1 MLCPSL
7 PAVLSPQTPPMA
19 LNFEALHGAAL
30 ASCLVTSTCT
40 PERCFM
46 SPGHTTPF
54 HGVSS
59 APFSAGWPCISL
71 APISGH
77 WSRVCGLCALQLFP
91 TSLPSAKP
99 RAAGQTLWEH
109 TRRECMGSL
118 CPVCLH
124 LRCEGQQ
131 PLASSHQSP
140 WATEGGHCLPGTQA
154 PSVAAETP
162 SPISCGLSCG
172 RCPQHPTLALRSCRI
187 PREHVLI
194 GPHACSGGRQN
205 REEQFL
211 LAHAQD

>member
-131 PLASSHQSP
+131 PLLP
-140 WATEGGHCLPGTQA
+140 PPTTERAAKPGSLPIQRRN
-154 PSVAAETP
+154 
-162 SPISCGLSCG
+162 LLRNG
-172 RCPQHPTLALRSCRI
+172 RPRPQPGWEMNH
-187 PREHVLI
+187 
-194 GPHACSGGRQN
+194 G
-205 REEQFL
+205 
-211 LAHAQD
+211 